1 MDNAE
6 KLKNI
11 QLKINELIDS
21 ETKKECSKQND
32 IQQQNNMKQ
41 LEYLVDKINKCDSRE
56 FRTGYGVKNI
66 KDVFNLF
73 LKTVKK
79 QNEKIN
85 MLEENL
91 SENYKPGNPFDLI

>member
-1 MDNAE
+1 MNNAE

-11 QLKINELIDS
+11 QLQINELIDS
-21 ETKKECSKQND
+21 ETKKEYSKQND
-32 IQQQNNMKQ
+32 IQQNNMKQ
-41 LEYLVDKINKCDSRE
+41 LEYLVDKINKQDSRE
-56 FRTGYGVKNI
+56 FSTGYGVKNI

-85 MLEENL
+85 ILEENL
-91 SENYKPGNPFDLI
+91 SENYKPSNPFDLI

>member
-11 QLKINELIDS
+11 QLQINELIDS
-21 ETKKECSKQND
+21 ETKKERSKQND
-32 IQQQNNMKQ
+32 IQQNNMKQ
-41 LEYLVDKINKCDSRE
+41 LEYLVDKINNLGVSE
-56 FRTGYGVKNI
+56 FSTGYGVKNI

-91 SENYKPGNPFDLI
+91 SENYKPCNPFDLI